1 VSRVGE
7 DVMAM
12 MYGGVGHGGG
22 LILLLA
28 SLLWVALIVLI
39 VWLVTKVW
47 PGLGDSQAG
56 PPVAR
61 PVSSGAAGE
70 TPEQILDRMFAVG
83 EIDEATYRAR
93 RTALAEM
100 KAQQP

>member
-1 VSRVGE
+1 
-7 DVMAM
+7 MAM
-12 MYGGVGHGGG
+12 MYGGFGHGGG
-22 LILLLA
+22 LILLLVG
-28 SLLWVALIVLI
+28 LFWLALIVLI

-47 PGLGDSQAG
+47 PGHGHAQAG
-56 PPVAR
+56 TPVAR
-61 PVSSGAAGE
+61 PGSPGAAGE

>member
-1 VSRVGE
+1 
-7 DVMAM
+7 M
-12 MYGGVGHGGG
+12 MYGGFGHGGG
-22 LILLLA
+22 LILLLMG
-28 SLLWVALIVLI
+28 LFWVALVVLI

-47 PGLGDSQAG
+47 PGLGHSPAG
-56 PPVAR
+56 PTAAR
-61 PVSSGAAGE
+61 PATPGVPGE
-70 TPEQILDRMFAVG
+70 SPEQILDRMFALG

>member
-1 VSRVGE
+1 
-7 DVMAM
+7 M
-12 MYGGVGHGGG
+12 MYGGFGHGGG
-22 LILLLA
+22 LILLLVG
-28 SLLWVALIVLI
+28 LFWLALIVLI

-47 PGLGDSQAG
+47 PGLGHSQAG

-61 PVSSGAAGE
+61 QATPGAPGE
-70 TPEQILDRMFAVG
+70 SPEQILDRMFALG
-83 EIDEATYRAR
+83 EIDEATYRGR

>member
-1 VSRVGE
+1 
-7 DVMAM
+7 M
-12 MYGGVGHGGG
+12 MYGGFGHGGG
-22 LILLLA
+22 LILLLMG
-28 SLLWVALIVLI
+28 LFWVALVVLI

-47 PGLGDSQAG
+47 PGLGHSQAG
-56 PPVAR
+56 PPAAR
-61 PVSSGAAGE
+61 PTTPGALGE
-70 TPEQILDRMFAVG
+70 SPEQILDRMFALG